1 MVKVICNKCEKE
13 SNEKEVY
20 CLSCYSEAINK
31 IKELEEE
38 IEALLK
44 GIHSIYNPNKENTI
58 E

>member
-31 IKELEEE
+31 IKELEVE
-38 IEALLK
+38 IKRLEGELDDWE
-44 GIHSIYNPNKENTI
+44 GWY
-58 E
+58 